1 MPKNIEQAVEAH
13 RAGKLEEAATLYR
26 AILKDRPQHPDANH
40 NLGVLAV
47 SLNNPVDALPLLKT
61 ALEANPKQGQYWI
74 SYIDALIKDNQ
85 PEIARLVLE
94 QGKEMGLS
102 GEQVD
107 ALNQQLTL
115 RSEEL
120 ESDKAQSL
128 TFTQQRKK
136 FSAKKEKK
144 KNASPSQRRMGQT
157 SSPSQAE
164 VNTLLTQYQSGQYA
178 LAEKLAETMTQKH
191 PNHQFGWK
199 VLGVVFR
206 ATGRTADAVVANQKA
221 LALVPNDAEVH
232 SNLGTVLQEL
242 GRLEDAEASYRQAI
256 ALKPD
261 YAQAHSNLGNALKD
275 LDRLEDAEAS
285 YRQAVALKSDFAD
298 AHSNL
303 GVTLNDLGRLKE
315 AEASYRQAISLKPDY
330 AGAHYNLGVTLQNLS
345 RLEEAEAS
353 YRQAIALKPEYPDAH
368 NNSGIVLQE
377 LGRLKDAEASYRQA
391 IALKP
396 DYAQAHSNLG
406 NALKDL
412 DRLEDAEASYRQA
425 VALKSNFS
433 EAHSNLGVT
442 LSYLGR
448 LKEAEASYRQAISLK
463 PDYAEAHYNL
473 GVTIQNLSR
482 LEEAEAS
489 YRQAITLKPNYAEAH
504 SNLGLTLKELGRFG
518 EALKAVVASIKIK
531 PTAEAKICFVNIS
544 KDIAPKSWHT
554 ALSEMV
560 ISALVEPWDRPLS
573 VMDFACRLLKL
584 DAGFMPVLNQTNGH
598 ATQSTDASL
607 LDSLVA
613 NPLESSA
620 LLHAMLSSGH
630 IADHDLERLFTR
642 LRRHLL
648 MQVTPTM
655 SDELEGNDVP
665 TLYCYLAQQCF
676 INEYVYFETAQ
687 EIEHLQLKLGQLE
700 AAIERE
706 EEIPASLV
714 IVVACYVPLHSVLG
728 AQSLPQRDW
737 PSEVASVLKQQIQ
750 EPLDELAL
758 RASIP
763 SLTNTENRVSLE
775 VQRMY
780 EENPYPRW
788 VRLPKETSAQTLN
801 ARLRSLF
808 PSGAFRALVD
818 DRSPQI
824 LVAGCGTGQH
834 PIGTAQSVKGA
845 NVLAI
850 DLSMASLSY
859 AKRKTAE
866 LGIENV
872 AYAQA
877 DLLKLG
883 SLGRTF
889 DVIESSGVLHHLEN
903 PFEGWQVLLSL
914 LKPHGLMK
922 LGFYSE
928 IARRDI
934 VKVRDMITKEGLGS
948 SAQEIRA
955 YRKHLLELKDSDDF
969 GMAISSSDFFST
981 SACRDLLF
989 HVQEHRMTLP
999 VLSDFFK
1006 ENDLNFLGFEIDS
1019 SVKHS
1024 YKSRFLND
1032 SSATDLNNWHIY
1044 EEENPDTFFGM
1055 YQFWIQKNS

>member
-1 MPKNIEQAVEAH
+1 MPTTIEQAVEAH
-13 RAGKLEEAATLYR
+13 RAGKLEQAEALYR
-26 AILKDRPQHPDANH
+26 AILKDQPQHPDANH

-74 SYIDALIKDNQ
+74 SYIDALIKGNQ
-85 PEIARLVLE
+85 PENARLVLE

-102 GEQVD
+102 GDQVD
-107 ALNQQLTL
+107 VLSQKLALQ
-115 RSEEL
+115 SDEPEL
-120 ESDKAQSL
+120 YKAQSP

-144 KNASPSQRRMGQT
+144 KNASPSQRSMGQT

-164 VNTLLTQYQSGQYA
+164 VNALLKQYQSGQYEV
-178 LAEKLAETMTQKH
+178 AEKLGTAMTQKYL
-191 PNHQFGWK
+191 NHQFGWK
-199 VLGVVFR
+199 VLGAVFR
-206 ATGRTADAVVANQKA
+206 ATGRTADAVVANRKA
-221 LALVPNDAEVH
+221 VALVPNDAEAH
-232 SNLGTVLQEL
+232 YNLGNALKDL

-261 YAQAHSNLGNALKD
+261 
-275 LDRLEDAEAS
+275 
-285 YRQAVALKSDFAD
+285 
-298 AHSNL
+298 
-303 GVTLNDLGRLKE
+303 
-315 AEASYRQAISLKPDY
+315 
-330 AGAHYNLGVTLQNLS
+330 
-345 RLEEAEAS
+345 
-353 YRQAIALKPEYPDAH
+353 
-368 NNSGIVLQE
+368 
-377 LGRLKDAEASYRQA
+377 
-391 IALKP
+391 
-396 DYAQAHSNLG
+396 
-406 NALKDL
+406 
-412 DRLEDAEASYRQA
+412 
-425 VALKSNFS
+425 
-433 EAHSNLGVT
+433 
-442 LSYLGR
+442 
-448 LKEAEASYRQAISLK
+448 
-463 PDYAEAHYNL
+463 
-473 GVTIQNLSR
+473 
-482 LEEAEAS
+482 
-489 YRQAITLKPNYAEAH
+489 YAEAH

-518 EALKAVVASIKIK
+518 EALKAVVASIKMK
-531 PTAEAKICFVNIS
+531 PTAEAKKIFVTIS
-544 KDIAPKSWHT
+544 KYIAPKSWDT
-554 ALSEMV
+554 ALSKMV
-560 ISALVEPWDRPLS
+560 ISALVDPWDRPS
-573 VMDFACRLLKL
+573 NVTDFARQLLKL
-584 DAGFMPVLNQTNGH
+584 DAGFMRVLNQTNGH
-598 ATQSTDASL
+598 ATQSTDAGA
-607 LDSLVA
+607 LDSFLA

-620 LLHAMLSSGH
+620 LLHAMLSSSH

-648 MQVTPTM
+648 MQVTPSM
-655 SDELEGNDVP
+655 SDEREDNDVP
-665 TLYCYLAQQCF
+665 ALYCYLAQQCF

-687 EIEHLQLKLGQLE
+687 EIEHFQLLLGRLTT
-700 AAIERE
+700 AIERE
-706 EEIPASLV
+706 GKIPASLV
-714 IVVACYVPLHSVLG
+714 IAVACYVPLHSVLG
-728 AQSLPQRDW
+728 AQSLLQREW

-750 EPLDELAL
+750 EPLEELAL

-763 SLTNTENRVSLE
+763 SLTSTENTVSLE

-808 PSGAFRALVD
+808 PSGAFRAGVD
-818 DRSPQI
+818 DRSPEI

-834 PIGTAQSVKGA
+834 PIDTARGRKGA
-845 NVLAI
+845 KVLAI

-866 LGIENV
+866 LGIENIE
-872 AYAQA
+872 YAQA

-889 DVIESSGVLHHLEN
+889 DVVESSGVLHHLEN

-914 LKPHGLMK
+914 LKPHGLMA
-922 LGFYSE
+922 LGFYSK

-934 VKVRDMITKEGLGS
+934 VTVRDMIAKEGVGS

-955 YRKHLLELKDSDDF
+955 YRKHLLELKDSGDF

-1019 SVKHS
+1019 SETRS
-1024 YKSRFLND
+1024 YKSRFPND
-1032 SSATDLNNWHIY
+1032 PSATDLNNWHIY
-1044 EEENPDTFFGM
+1044 
-1055 YQFWIQKNS
+1055 

>member
-1 MPKNIEQAVEAH
+1 MPTTIEQAVEAH
-13 RAGKLEEAATLYR
+13 RAGKLEQAEALYR
-26 AILKDRPQHPDANH
+26 AILKDQPQHPDANH

-74 SYIDALIKDNQ
+74 SYIDALIKGNQ
-85 PEIARLVLE
+85 PENARLVLE

-102 GEQVD
+102 GDQVD
-107 ALNQQLTL
+107 VLSQKLALQ
-115 RSEEL
+115 SDEPEL
-120 ESDKAQSL
+120 YKAQSP

-144 KNASPSQRRMGQT
+144 KNASPSQRSMGQT

-164 VNTLLTQYQSGQYA
+164 VNALLKQYQSGQYEV
-178 LAEKLAETMTQKH
+178 AEKLGTAMTQKYL
-191 PNHQFGWK
+191 NHQFGWK
-199 VLGVVFR
+199 VLGAVFR
-206 ATGRTADAVVANQKA
+206 ATGRTADAVVANRKA
-221 LALVPNDAEVH
+221 VALVPNDAEAH
-232 SNLGTVLQEL
+232 SNLGNALKDL

-261 YAQAHSNLGNALKD
+261 
-275 LDRLEDAEAS
+275 
-285 YRQAVALKSDFAD
+285 
-298 AHSNL
+298 
-303 GVTLNDLGRLKE
+303 
-315 AEASYRQAISLKPDY
+315 
-330 AGAHYNLGVTLQNLS
+330 
-345 RLEEAEAS
+345 
-353 YRQAIALKPEYPDAH
+353 
-368 NNSGIVLQE
+368 
-377 LGRLKDAEASYRQA
+377 
-391 IALKP
+391 
-396 DYAQAHSNLG
+396 
-406 NALKDL
+406 
-412 DRLEDAEASYRQA
+412 
-425 VALKSNFS
+425 
-433 EAHSNLGVT
+433 
-442 LSYLGR
+442 
-448 LKEAEASYRQAISLK
+448 
-463 PDYAEAHYNL
+463 
-473 GVTIQNLSR
+473 
-482 LEEAEAS
+482 
-489 YRQAITLKPNYAEAH
+489 YAEAH

-518 EALKAVVASIKIK
+518 EALKAVVASIKMK
-531 PTAEAKICFVNIS
+531 PTAEAKKIFVTIS
-544 KDIAPKSWHT
+544 KYIAPKSWDT

-560 ISALVEPWDRPLS
+560 ISALVDPWDRPS
-573 VMDFACRLLKL
+573 NVTDFARQLLKL
-584 DAGFMPVLNQTNGH
+584 DAGFMRVLNQTNGH
-598 ATQSTDASL
+598 ATQSTDAGA
-607 LDSLVA
+607 LDSFLA

-620 LLHAMLSSGH
+620 LLHAMLSSSH

-648 MQVTPTM
+648 MQVTPSM
-655 SDELEGNDVP
+655 SDEREDNDVP
-665 TLYCYLAQQCF
+665 ALYCYLAQQCF

-687 EIEHLQLKLGQLE
+687 EIEHFQLLLGRLTT
-700 AAIERE
+700 AIERE
-706 EEIPASLV
+706 GKIPASLV
-714 IVVACYVPLHSVLG
+714 IAVACYVPLHSVLG
-728 AQSLPQRDW
+728 AQSLLQRDW
-737 PSEVASVLKQQIQ
+737 PSDVASVLKQQIQ

-763 SLTNTENRVSLE
+763 SLTGTENEVSLE

-834 PIGTAQSVKGA
+834 PINTAQSSKGA
-845 NVLAI
+845 KVLAI

-866 LGIENV
+866 LGIENIE
-872 AYAQA
+872 YAQA

-889 DVIESSGVLHHLEN
+889 DVVESAGVLHHLEN
-903 PFEGWQVLLSL
+903 PFEGWEVLLSL
-914 LKPHGLMK
+914 LKPHGLMR

-934 VKVRDMITKEGLGS
+934 VKVRSMIAEEGIGS

-955 YRKHLLELKDSDDF
+955 YRKHLLEVKDTDGF
-969 GMAISSSDFFST
+969 GFVTSSSDFFST

-1019 SVKHS
+1019 SVTRS
-1024 YKSRFLND
+1024 YKNRFPND
-1032 SSATDLNNWHIY
+1032 PSATDLSNWHIY
-1044 EEENPDTFFGM
+1044 EEENPDTFRSM
-1055 YQFWIQKNS
+1055 YQFWIQKNT